1 MLSIF
6 FFSFFIIC
14 VADLLLV
21 YVCAFFNE
29 SIFCFFVFV
38 AYLISVCLCTPPQ
51 ATMLKKMK
59 GKMKRRNTE
68 PTMLVSPGAQLAPLP
83 SNDGE
88 SPTDP
93 NNTTF
98 WVSCICT
105 CVFNLC
111 QWKLHILGMGYSLV
125 FLIV

>member
-1 MLSIF
+1 MIEALAPLS
-6 FFSFFIIC
+6 
-14 VADLLLV
+14 
-21 YVCAFFNE
+21 
-29 SIFCFFVFV
+29 
-38 AYLISVCLCTPPQ
+38 Q

-98 WVSCICT
+98 
-105 CVFNLC
+105 
-111 QWKLHILGMGYSLV
+111 
-125 FLIV
+125 